1 MYDEYLKKLDE
12 AGKIRNLKDRSISCY
27 HNYVAYFLNYVGKD
41 PKELTCQDVRDF
53 LLRKKDEGLKATTL
67 NLYNSSIRFFY
78 KFVLGILWD
87 EILVPRMIKDQPL
100 PVVLTLE
107 EVNLFLDN
115 VEDIKYKA
123 MFATMYSSGMRVS
136 EVIHLHYDDIS
147 RSNMQIHVRN
157 TKNRMDRYTILSKK
171 NLDILTRYWFE
182 RNRPTGIL
190 FPNRFTGEYL
200 TVSTLE
206 QVMRRA
212 IKESGITAKATPH
225 SLRHSF
231 ATHLMEQGVDQKY
244 IQTLLGHRDPK
255 STEVYLHR
263 SNKTIMGIQSPFDR
277 EDPKNE

>member
-100 PVVLTLE
+100 PVVLTLD

-115 VEDIKYKA
+115 VDDINYKA
-123 MFATMYSSGMRVS
+123 M
-136 EVIHLHYDDIS
+136 
-147 RSNMQIHVRN
+147 
-157 TKNRMDRYTILSKK
+157 ILIG
-171 NLDILTRYWFE
+171 L
-182 RNRPTGIL
+182 P
-190 FPNRFTGEYL
+190 
-200 TVSTLE
+200 
-206 QVMRRA
+206 
-212 IKESGITAKATPH
+212 
-225 SLRHSF
+225 
-231 ATHLMEQGVDQKY
+231 
-244 IQTLLGHRDPK
+244 
-255 STEVYLHR
+255 
-263 SNKTIMGIQSPFDR
+263 
-277 EDPKNE
+277 

>member
-1 MYDEYLKKLDE
+1 M
-12 AGKIRNLKDRSISCY
+12 
-27 HNYVAYFLNYVGKD
+27 
-41 PKELTCQDVRDF
+41 
-53 LLRKKDEGLKATTL
+53 

-244 IQTLLGHRDPK
+244 IQTLLGHRDPR

-263 SNKTIMGIQSPFDR
+263 SNKSIMGIQSPFDR
-277 EDPKNE
+277 EDLKNE